1 MLVWRSEGRE
11 GEGVGDLGVMV
22 GGDVPRF
29 GLTIRG
35 WVRAGESGD
44 GRGHLS
50 RVGRGLPIVVCR
62 AVGGVSADLP
72 IVVCR
77 APAGWMLGSWILDA
91 GGLPRFGCAVRDRGL
106 CSGVA
111 GVW

>member
-29 GLTIRG
+29 GLTTRG
-35 WVRAGESGD
+35 SVRAGESGD
-44 GRGHLS
+44 GRGHLL
-50 RVGRGLPIVVCR
+50 RVGGGLPIVVCR
-62 AVGGVSADLP
+62 AVGGVSVDLP

-77 APAGWMLGSWILDA
+77 APGGWMLSSRILDA
-91 GGLPRFGCAVRDRGL
+91 GGLPCFGCGVRYRGL
-106 CSGVA
+106 CWAVA

>member
-35 WVRAGESGD
+35 SVRAGESGD
-44 GRGHLS
+44 GRGHLL
-50 RVGRGLPIVVCR
+50 RVGGGLPIVVCR
-62 AVGGVSADLP
+62 APG
-72 IVVCR
+72 
-77 APAGWMLGSWILDA
+77 GWMLSSRILDA
-91 GGLPRFGCAVRDRGL
+91 GGLPCFGCGVRYRGL
-106 CSGVA
+106 CWAVA